1 MRAFSFLEVRMDGVS
16 NRTKANLVKLGL
28 NRPEDFT
35 EDVAPAPAAVAP
47 SGDPTKKVTQ
57 AQYDVLAAAQKKRAD
72 AAYIKYRQR
81 RGKAKASY

>member
-1 MRAFSFLEVRMDGVS
+1 MDGVS

-35 EDVAPAPAAVAP
+35 EDVAPAAVAP

-57 AQYDVLAAAQKKRAD
+57 AQYDILAAAQKKRAD

-81 RGKAKASY
+81 RGKVKASY

>member
-1 MRAFSFLEVRMDGVS
+1 MDGVS

-35 EDVAPAPAAVAP
+35 EDVIAPAAVAP

-81 RGKAKASY
+81 RGKVKASY